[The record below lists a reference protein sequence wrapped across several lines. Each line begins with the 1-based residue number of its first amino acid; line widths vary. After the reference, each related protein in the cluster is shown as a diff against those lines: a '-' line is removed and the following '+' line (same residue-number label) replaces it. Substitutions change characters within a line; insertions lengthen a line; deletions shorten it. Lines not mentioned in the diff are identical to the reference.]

1 MPDPLLVARQAV
13 DQAMALLAGPLPT
26 RPPRPDGVRD
36 KEPHDYVTALD
47 LACERTI
54 AATLRAAFPGDA
66 IAGEEEERAAQGAR
80 RVWHVDPVD
89 GTRNLVAGRPEVA
102 VSVALYVDDAPV
114 VGVIGLPYR
123 GLCLSASDEGAWLRG
138 APGQAPVPLPPLAPP
153 PPRRTLVGLPG
164 ELRVADEARAIARLY
179 GALVGRVE
187 GIRVTGALG
196 YDLATVA
203 LGELH
208 ARASLG
214 AKPMDVAAGVLLVR
228 RLGGVATD
236 TTGAAYRLGS
246 PGVVVGADAAAH
258 ALLLDAVRAAGPAA
272 PDAACQPVAPL

>member
-1 MPDPLLVARQAV
+1 MPDPLQVARMAV
-13 DQAMALLAGPLPT
+13 DRAMALLAGPLPT

-47 LACERTI
+47 LACERAI

-66 IAGEEEERAAQGAR
+66 IAGEEEERAAAGAR

-102 VSVALYVDDAPV
+102 VSVALYEDDTPV

-123 GLCLSASDEGAWLRG
+123 GLCLSASGEGAWLRG
-138 APGQAPVPLPPLAPP
+138 APGGPLDPLPPLSPP
-153 PPRRTLVGLPG
+153 PARRILVGLPG
-164 ELRVADEARAIARLY
+164 ELRVADQAQAVARLY
-179 GALVGRVE
+179 AALVGRVE
-187 GIRVTGALG
+187 GIRVSGALG

-214 AKPMDVAAGVLLVR
+214 AKPMDVAAGVLLVQ
-228 RLGGVATD
+228 RLGGIVTD
-236 TTGAAYRLGS
+236 ATGAPYRLGS
-246 PGVVVGADAAAH
+246 PGVVVGADAASH
-258 ALLLDAVRAAGPAA
+258 ALLLEALRTTQAAALQA
-272 PDAACQPVAPL
+272 PAPL